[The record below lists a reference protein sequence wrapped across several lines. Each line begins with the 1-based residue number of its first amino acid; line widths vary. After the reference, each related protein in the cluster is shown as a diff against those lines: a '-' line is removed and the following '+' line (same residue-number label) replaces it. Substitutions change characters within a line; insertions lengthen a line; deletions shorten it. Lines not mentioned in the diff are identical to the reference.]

1 MQPVLTE
8 LEFLIA
14 AFVER
19 DLGGA
24 LVVACNDVEA
34 LHVAEILAHLDE
46 RSESDLFLTFA
57 SRARTA
63 AAFVDAV
70 AESVALQQAKLVEQ
84 LGPGAALPELP
95 PLARDVAAPHVQRM
109 QALIGYILGLLP
121 SGDHRLV
128 WSLLPAELPADFS
141 TELAEPL
148 LRAFDDARLRLVL
161 RDDRTTPQAFNIA
174 RFWPDEHVL
183 AYSLDLSLA
192 DAAAATVAVAR
203 DPDAPAEARVQALME
218 LAYLDLGHGR
228 HQDAEH
234 KFRGCAQFYART
246 HDDPMEALALAG
258 VAEVQRA
265 RDDLPAARATYETA
279 VLKAAPTQAF
289 PVTLQIVIALADTC
303 FALETFADAEG
314 YYRLAD
320 AIADKLLRPHIR
332 ADVQESIGE
341 CRLAQGAE
349 TEAARIWIGAAELC
363 RALDYPKRRQSVLR
377 RLAACRATICPEE
390 QDAAARVRE
399 AEPC

>member
-8 LEFLIA
+8 LELLLA

-24 LVVACNDVEA
+24 LVVACDDVEA

-46 RSESDLFLTFA
+46 RSESDVFLTFA
-57 SRARTA
+57 ARARTA

-70 AESVALQQAKLVEQ
+70 AESVALQQAELAQQ
-84 LGPGAALPELP
+84 LGTDAVLPDLPALTR
-95 PLARDVAAPHVQRM
+95 AVAAPPVQRM
-109 QALIGYILGLLP
+109 RALVEHVLGLLP

-128 WSLLPAELPADFS
+128 WSLLPADLPPDFS
-141 TELAEPL
+141 VELAEPL
-148 LRAFDDARLRLVL
+148 LRTVLDARVRLVL
-161 RDDRTTPQAFNIA
+161 RDDRTAPQVFESAQS
-174 RFWPDEHVL
+174 WPDEHVL
-183 AYSLDLSLA
+183 AYSLDLSLT
-192 DAAAATVAVAR
+192 DAAAAAVAIAR
-203 DPDAPAEARVQALME
+203 DPEAPAGAKIQALME
-218 LAYLDLGHGR
+218 LAHLDLGHGR
-228 HQDAEH
+228 HRDAEH

-246 HDDPMEALALAG
+246 HDAPMEALALAG

-265 RDDLPAARATYETA
+265 DGDLPAARATYEA
-279 VLKAAPTQAF
+279 ALLKAAATQAF

-303 FALETFADAEG
+303 FALEALADAEG

-349 TEAARIWIGAAELC
+349 AEAARIWIGAAELC

-390 QDAAARVRE
+390 QDADARVRE